1 MSIPPILPEN
11 SLFGNDLPPVHKD
24 PLTRSVLGR
33 VAELERI
40 APDMVVGKDAQGH
53 DVTVRQEMDRIRRE
67 SLEGTDTE
75 LGARDADLLEVA
87 ANCALT
93 LGAGA

>member
-1 MSIPPILPEN
+1 MSMASIIPEN
-11 SLFGNDLPPVHKD
+11 PLFGNDPPPVHKD

-40 APDMVVGKDAQGH
+40 APDMVVGKDAQGN

-67 SLEGTDTE
+67 SMEGTDTE
-75 LGARDADLLEVA
+75 LGAQDASLLEVA

-93 LGAGA
+93 LGAGV